1 MEDQLVIVI
10 SSETRKVKRD
20 ADQTWEG
27 KVTFPEV
34 DTEKSTDVNRYILAT
49 GLTMKVA
56 QNIKKQLDEADAAN
70 TQIREAIKLL
80 TQYGALDA
88 AKEKNP
94 AAFELKSLPTELV
107 VTLET
112 CQAKPAPRGR
122 QATEKTPPTDNA
134 AAE

>member
-1 MEDQLVIVI
+1 MTDNIVF
-10 SSETRKVKRD
+10 STKSETRKVKRSETE
-20 ADQTWEG
+20 TWEG

-34 DTEKSTDVNRYILAT
+34 DLENSTDENKYILAT

-56 QNIKKQLDEADAAN
+56 QNVKKMLDESDAAN
-70 TQIREAIKLL
+70 VQVREAIELL
-80 TQYGALDA
+80 TKYGALEA

-107 VTLET
+107 INLET

-122 QATEKTPPTDNA
+122 QATEKTLPTENG
-134 AAE
+134 ENS